1 MASRRAAKRAAAKGI
16 AAAPPRESGW
26 AKSDHPGTPRWARPP
41 NAVQAAQF
49 EARRLHNARQL
60 SRHRGQNGANDG
72 VGGGVGGGLGGGVGG
87 PASAMEAGA
96 SPEPPVHSPTP
107 PGGERQASTAP
118 RRKPTPLPRQ
128 LQTPRTAPPDASLMR
143 QNKLYHQHVTR
154 KG

>member
-26 AKSDHPGTPRWARPP
+26 AKSDHPGSPRWARPP

-60 SRHRGQNGANDG
+60 SRHRGQNGASGG
-72 VGGGVGGGLGGGVGG
+72 VGGGVGD

-96 SPEPPVHSPTP
+96 SPQPPVHSPNP

-118 RRKPTPLPRQ
+118 RRKPTTLPRQ
-128 LQTPRTAPPDASLMR
+128 LQTPRTLPPDASLMR
-143 QNKLYHQHVTR
+143 QNKLYHHHVMR